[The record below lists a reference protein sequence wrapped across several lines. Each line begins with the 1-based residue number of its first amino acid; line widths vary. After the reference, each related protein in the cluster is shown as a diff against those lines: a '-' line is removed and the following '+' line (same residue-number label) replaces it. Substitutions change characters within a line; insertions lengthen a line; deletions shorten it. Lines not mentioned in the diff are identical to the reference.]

1 MSQKLPEILSP
12 AGDKEC
18 FFAAI
23 LAGADA
29 VYIGLKEFSARA
41 KATNFDIK
49 ELISLSEFANLK
61 GVKVY
66 VALNSIIYEDELTK
80 IFFYLEDLAKFVKP
94 DALIIQD
101 PGLLNLIHK
110 NFDFEIHISTLA
122 NVSLA
127 CSFNF
132 LKKLGVQRVVLPRE
146 LTIDEIKYLSQNC
159 GSVGLEVFVHGAL
172 CYGVS
177 GRCYWSGMLGGKMG
191 LRGECVQPCRRIYT
205 FNDVK
210 GKYFSCRDL
219 SLDVLIKILMKIPQ
233 VVSFKIEGRKKS
245 PHYVYYITKAYKIL
259 RDNINDSKAKKFAME
274 LIEMSLGRP
283 TTHYFF
289 LSHRRYIPVDP
300 YSESAS
306 GYEIGKTFVTK
317 GKVYIRPKIDL
328 MAGDRIRISYE
339 DKKGHNIIKINR
351 FIKKGKKHTLNI
363 KTEAGQPV
371 FLIDRKESKLVEG
384 VNKLKGEW
392 LKIAN
397 NKNKY
402 KYYTEELEPRK
413 PRINLKKSKHSI
425 VYLTV
430 YRDVSK
436 VRRRKKGLTGIWV
449 YDPDFKPGFLPRD
462 TWIFLDPVLWP
473 EDEDRWKRCINNLVS
488 KGIKFFVFNSLFHAS
503 LTPLDAI
510 CAWLGPFSNITNSE
524 GLNLAFD
531 MGFKGAVL
539 SPELKDINLLAD
551 IVKASPIP
559 LGVFVKGLWPYTI
572 SRTKHE
578 EIPLKAIIY
587 SPRNEP
593 MWMDRLYKNYYL
605 FPKKEINLTSKMEQ
619 LKSAGFKLFLEFAV
633 EASLKEKP
641 FNF

>member
-1 MSQKLPEILSP
+1 MNQKLPEILSP

-23 LAGADA
+23 SAGADA
-29 VYIGLKEFSARA
+29 VYLGLKEFSARA

-49 ELISLSEFANLK
+49 ELISLSEFAHLK
-61 GVKVY
+61 NVRVY
-66 VALNSIIYEDELTK
+66 VALNSLIYEDELTR
-80 IFFYLEDLAKFVKP
+80 IFYYLEELNKFVKP

-110 NFDFEIHISTLA
+110 NFDFEVHISTLA

-127 CSFNF
+127 SSFNF
-132 LKKLGVQRVVLPRE
+132 LKKFGVQRLVVPRE

-159 GSVGLEVFVHGAL
+159 GDVGLEVFVHGAL

-177 GRCYWSGMLGGKMG
+177 GRCYWSGMLGAKTG
-191 LRGECVQPCRRIYT
+191 LRGECVQPCRRSYR
-205 FNDVK
+205 FNNVK

-233 VVSFKIEGRKKS
+233 VVSFKIEGRKKG

-289 LSHRRYIPVDP
+289 LSHRKYTPIDP
-300 YSESAS
+300 HTESAS
-306 GYEIGKTFVTK
+306 GYEIGKTFVSK

-351 FIKKGKKHTLNI
+351 FVKKGKKYSLNI
-363 KTEAGQPV
+363 KTDAGQPV
-371 FLIDRKESKLVEG
+371 FLIDRKESKLVEEI
-384 VNKLKGEW
+384 NKLKREW
-392 LKIAN
+392 LKIDS
-397 NKNKY
+397 NKGKY
-402 KYYTEELEPRK
+402 KYYTQEVKPRN
-413 PRINLKKSKHSI
+413 PRINPKKFRQPI

-430 YRDVSK
+430 YRDASK
-436 VRRRKKGLTGIWV
+436 VKRSKKGSKGIWV
-449 YDPDFKPGFLPRD
+449 FDPDFNPGFLSKD

-473 EDEDRWKRCINNLVS
+473 EDEDRWRRCINSLIS
-488 KGIKFFVFNSLFHAS
+488 KGIKFFIFNSLFHAS
-503 LTPLDAI
+503 LTPLDSI
-510 CAWLGPFSNITNSE
+510 YAWVGPFSNITNSE

-578 EIPLKAIIY
+578 EIPLKTYIY
-587 SPRNEP
+587 SPKNEP
-593 MWMDRLYKNYYL
+593 MWMDRLYRNYYL
-605 FPKKEINLTSKMEQ
+605 FPKKEINLMSKIKS
-619 LKSAGFKLFLEFAV
+619 LKNAGFKLFLEF
-633 EASLKEKP
+633 SGNPLP
-641 FNF
+641 

>member
-1 MSQKLPEILSP
+1 MDGKLPEILSP

-23 LAGADA
+23 SAGADA
-29 VYIGLKEFSARA
+29 VYVGLKEFSARA

-49 ELISLSEFANLK
+49 ELITLREFAHLK
-61 GVKVY
+61 GVRVY
-66 VALNSIIYEDELTK
+66 VALNSIIREDELPR
-80 IFFYLEDLAKFVKP
+80 IYYYLKELDKFVKP

-101 PGLLNLIHK
+101 VGLLNLIHK

-122 NVSLA
+122 NVSLGS
-127 CSFNF
+127 SFDY
-132 LKKLGVQRVVLPRE
+132 LKKIGVQRVVVPRE

-159 GSVGLEVFVHGAL
+159 GDVGLEVFVHGAL

-191 LRGECVQPCRRIYT
+191 LRGECVQPCRRTYR
-205 FNDVK
+205 FNNVK

-219 SLDVLIKILMKIPQ
+219 GLDVLIKILMKIPQ
-233 VVSFKIEGRKKS
+233 VVSFKIEGRKKG
-245 PHYVYYITKAYKIL
+245 PHYVYLITKAYKIL
-259 RDNINDSKAKKFAME
+259 RDNINDSKAKKLAME

-289 LSHRRYIPVDP
+289 LSHRRYNPIDP
-300 YSESAS
+300 YRESAS
-306 GYEIGKTFVTK
+306 GYEIGKTSTSK
-317 GKVYIRPKIDL
+317 GKGYIRPKIDL

-339 DKKGHNIIKINR
+339 DKKGHNIIKINK
-351 FIKKGKKHTLNI
+351 FVKKGKKYPLHI
-363 KTEAGQPV
+363 KTHAGQPV
-371 FLIDRKESKLVEG
+371 FLIDRKESRLVEEID
-384 VNKLKGEW
+384 KLRGEW

-397 NKNKY
+397 NKGKY
-402 KYYTEELEPRK
+402 KYHPGELRP
-413 PRINLKKSKHSI
+413 INTSIIPKKSRHPI

-430 YRDVSK
+430 YRDASRLK
-436 VRRRKKGLTGIWV
+436 RHKKRSTGIWV
-449 YDPDFKPGFLPRD
+449 FDPDFDPEFLPKD
-462 TWIFLDPVLWP
+462 TWIFIEPVLWP

-488 KGIKFFVFNSLFHAS
+488 KGIKFFIFNSVFHAS
-503 LTPLDAI
+503 LTCLDTI

-524 GLNLAFD
+524 GLHLAFD

-539 SPELKDINLLAD
+539 SPELKDVNLLAE
-551 IVKASPIP
+551 IAKSSPIP

-578 EIPLKAIIY
+578 EIPLKTFIY

-593 MWMDRLYKNYYL
+593 MWMDRMYRNYYL
-605 FPKKEINLTSKMEQ
+605 FPKKEINLSSKIEL
-619 LKSAGFKLFLEFAV
+619 LKKAGFKLFLEFAPS
-633 EASLKEKP
+633 SLP
-641 FNF
+641 